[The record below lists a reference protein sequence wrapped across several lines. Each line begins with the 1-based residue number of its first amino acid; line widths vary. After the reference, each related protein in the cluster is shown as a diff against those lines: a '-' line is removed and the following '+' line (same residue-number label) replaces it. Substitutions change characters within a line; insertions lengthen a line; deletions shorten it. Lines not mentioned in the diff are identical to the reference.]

1 MGFLS
6 RHIKGDRIVWV
17 IVIMLSMVS
26 VLAVYSSTGTL
37 AFKYQDGNTEYY
49 IVKHILTLLIGLFFM
64 YVVHNIKYTYFS
76 RLAQLLLYVSIP
88 LLLFTLFKGTSIND
102 ASRWITIPVLNIN
115 FQSSDLAKLAIILF
129 LARTLAVKQGNI
141 KDFKTS
147 FLPMLIPVA
156 LLTILIMPANLSTAL
171 LVFGTSM
178 ILMYVGRISIKYIS
192 YTFGIIVVLMGLVIL
207 ILMQLPG
214 QGRVKTW
221 SNRIESFSSGSNA
234 DNYQVEQ
241 SKIAIA
247 NGGIFGKMPGNS
259 TQKNFLP
266 HPYSDFIYSLIIE
279 EYGLLGALFVL
290 LLYLILLYRGV
301 SIAMRSPGTFGAFLS
316 IGLSFILVFQ
326 ALSNMAVAV
335 NILPVTGQPL
345 PMVSMGGTSIWF
357 TSISIGIILSVS
369 RGDEEQKIGG
379 QSEKA

>member
-1 MGFLS
+1 MGALS
-6 RHIKGDRIVWV
+6 RHIKGDRAVWMIVV
-17 IVIMLSMVS
+17 MLSIFS
-26 VLAVYSSTGTL
+26 ILAVYSSTGTL

-49 IVKHILTLLIGLFFM
+49 IIKHIFTLLIGLFFM

-88 LLLFTLFKGTSIND
+88 LLIFTLFKGTSIND

-129 LARTLAVKQGNI
+129 LARTLAIKQGDI

-156 LLTILIMPANLSTAL
+156 LVTILIMPANLSTAL

-178 ILMYVGRISIKYIS
+178 VLMYVGRISLKYIG

-221 SNRIESFSSGSNA
+221 SSRMESFSSGSSS

-247 NGGIFGKMPGNS
+247 NGGVFGKMPGNS

-266 HPYSDFIYSLIIE
+266 HPYSDFIFSLIIE
-279 EYGLLGALFVL
+279 EYGLFGALFVL
-290 LLYLILLYRGV
+290 LLYLVLLYRGV

-369 RGDEEQKIGG
+369 RENDEHKTGV